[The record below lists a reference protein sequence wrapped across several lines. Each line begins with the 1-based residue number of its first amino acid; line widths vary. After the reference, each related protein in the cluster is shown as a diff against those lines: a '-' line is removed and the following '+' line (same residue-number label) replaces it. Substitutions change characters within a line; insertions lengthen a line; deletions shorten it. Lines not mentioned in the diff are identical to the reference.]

1 LGRELKHLREFA
13 GFNGRDLAAGIRDS
27 GLDMSQSKVSRIES
41 GAVTVTRPE
50 VQAWADVTE
59 LIHAVARIADP
70 EDVELYRGLYD
81 RLRERAA
88 RGPDAVALIQRI
100 AAELRG

>member
-1 LGRELKHLREFA
+1 VAQLDRVA
-13 GFNGRDLAAGIRDS
+13 SLAAMGNVHIGVLPID
-27 GLDMSQSKVSRIES
+27 GQ
-41 GAVTVTRPE
+41 AVATPWNNFVIYEGEETF
-50 VQAWADVTE
+50 VMVE

-88 RGPDAVALIQRI
+88 KGHDAVALIQRI